1 MEYEEND
8 SKATTDV
15 LEMFSTTL
23 ESLEIKT
30 RKANFEV
37 YLRGLNKKYI
47 LILGMKESLRQKL
60 S

>member
-1 MEYEEND
+1 MEYEENG

-15 LEMFSTTL
+15 LDMFFTTL

-47 LILGMKESLRQKL
+47 LILGMKEGLRQKL